1 MQALDESRY
10 GSNDSF
16 DPDTMD
22 VNTFRSAA
30 PSNRSQ
36 LSQRR
41 SVAFA
46 ESKFTRQLPNRYLGI
61 LANTHDYLSVY
72 EPEAYKTDVM
82 IPFIIKAFACT
93 WVFADSLL
101 FVGMLNSQNS
111 LLTENVVTVCYYIF
125 LCRAFQ
131 LAATFFMD
139 RVVFEPDIMVMEMQ
153 SSADN
158 EDPSKH
164 KSHQPNIVAACCQ
177 LCSFWCYAVVLL
189 HFLNSF
195 YLAYAM
201 NLMSIGNQTY
211 AAQLTFV
218 IIMTIMELV
227 KHALVFYSV
236 LIKITP
242 SEYAMASKVIFLV
255 DCIARAVFIL
265 TTCMVVSR
273 HLGDLNLILYD
284 NLKA

>member
-1 MQALDESRY
+1 MQFNSTR
-10 GSNDSF
+10 SF
-16 DPDTMD
+16 
-22 VNTFRSAA
+22 RK
-30 PSNRSQ
+30 
-36 LSQRR
+36 
-41 SVAFA
+41 
-46 ESKFTRQLPNRYLGI
+46 KFYKQLPNKYLGI
-61 LANTHDYLSVY
+61 LADTHEYLNLDEGY
-72 EPEAYKTDVM
+72 LLNDM
-82 IPFIIKAFACT
+82 LPFINKAFACT

-131 LAATFFMD
+131 LAATFFID
-139 RVVFEPDIMVMEMQ
+139 RVVFEPETQHDLTEAAEFEQ
-153 SSADN
+153 
-158 EDPSKH
+158 DPKLH
-164 KSHQPNIVAACCQ
+164 KNHQPNIVAACCQ

-218 IIMTIMELV
+218 IIMTIMELA